1 MDALLEIAQLNQ
13 NDRDNRATLHVAEQT
28 TKTIT
33 AKTDPEPSP
42 KRLRTEQGQ
51 VHYTKTR
58 DRQQI
63 KTNLQRKYLLGSFCF
78 FFQVSVDS
86 PKEDIQNI
94 DYSVKPK
101 LHGEEY
107 LALKQ
112 ALREKYKTN
121 RMQPKLQ
128 LREIGESASITVG
141 LDDRVPLFVSDI
153 QHLLMVSQIG
163 CHSPYSPARWC
174 HHQRFFRLESTV
186 ALVVENVS
194 LLQYQ
199 ANQQCFPFI
208 QSMFA
213 HKLEVVTPFAYKG
226 R

>member
-1 MDALLEIAQLNQ
+1 M
-13 NDRDNRATLHVAEQT
+13 TV
-28 TKTIT
+28 
-33 AKTDPEPSP
+33 
-42 KRLRTEQGQ
+42 
-51 VHYTKTR
+51 V
-58 DRQQI
+58 
-63 KTNLQRKYLLGSFCF
+63 
-78 FFQVSVDS
+78 S
-86 PKEDIQNI
+86 PKEETQEIG
-94 DYSVKPK
+94 YSGKPK
-101 LHGEEY
+101 VYGEEF

-112 ALREKYKTN
+112 ALREKSKKI
-121 RMQPKLQ
+121 RMQPKLL
-128 LREIGESASITVG
+128 LRDIGENASITVG

-186 ALVVENVS
+186 ALIVENVS

-208 QSMFA
+208 QSMFE